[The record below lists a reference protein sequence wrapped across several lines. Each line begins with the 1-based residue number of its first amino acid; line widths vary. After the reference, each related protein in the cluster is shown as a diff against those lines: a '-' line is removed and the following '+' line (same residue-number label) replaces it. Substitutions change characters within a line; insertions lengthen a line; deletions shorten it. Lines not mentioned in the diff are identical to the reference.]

1 MVARVPPS
9 SSRDASQNF
18 PTPSLPHSSSPS
30 PFSLHLSSFLP
41 LHSHT
46 TTPVLPHPSMLRP
59 APTTSATSAL
69 ARADQ
74 AIKQRRNQEIK
85 KSSDGPIKQLNNWYP
100 NVFKHC
106 GDLGV
111 AAGPALESLLDRVLL
126 PERVLPPFFFFSGA
140 LHFRLGPQP
149 CSSRLFSIERGC

>member
-9 SSRDASQNF
+9 SSRDVSQNF

-30 PFSLHLSSFLP
+30 PFSLHLSPFLP

-46 TTPVLPHPSMLRP
+46 TTPVLPHTSMLRP

-74 AIKQRRNQEIK
+74 AIKQRIR
-85 KSSDGPIKQLNNWYP
+85 SGP
-100 NVFKHC
+100 F
-106 GDLGV
+106 
-111 AAGPALESLLDRVLL
+111 LLITQ
-126 PERVLPPFFFFSGA
+126 SGGMLILA
-140 LHFRLGPQP
+140 IWHRGQSGPQRRAINLMECP
-149 CSSRLFSIERGC
+149 IWPNLVTSPIWPIWRKRQSGNLAIESIWHVQ